1 MVFPFSITLTKE
13 VDFNQASPSYEVAM
27 EISKGK
33 KKEKKP
39 WCFYFAA
46 KYLSN
51 GKNGLTN
58 PPLKYPASR
67 KVLFGTER
75 LSGRTW
81 ARLLLGN
88 GKLIRFWDDV
98 WPCHSPQ
105 RCMP

>member
-1 MVFPFSITLTKE
+1 MDFFNHLNEGGGLQPSQPFLWSGYG
-13 VDFNQASPSYEVAM
+13 DFQR
-27 EISKGK
+27 K